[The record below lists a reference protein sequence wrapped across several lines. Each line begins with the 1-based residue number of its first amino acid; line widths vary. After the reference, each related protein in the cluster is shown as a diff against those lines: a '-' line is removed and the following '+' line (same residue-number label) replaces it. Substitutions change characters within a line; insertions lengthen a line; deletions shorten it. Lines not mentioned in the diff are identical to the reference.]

1 MLTRSSKKSRLSP
14 PPRVWPA
21 GRGSVLHEPCTARSR
36 RAPPWQAAR
45 RCDEQQ
51 GGAGGIAKCRCLC
64 FRAAAACTPPSRG
77 QPRLDFEVWQDDRL
91 ARPGRAGWG
100 RLNGAKR
107 AQSSSTCP
115 IGLAQAANPR
125 AASLPTRARW
135 RLEVRPTFVLTN
147 LFWQKSFT
155 TAGVGVLRN
164 PTGCPFAAFGE
175 SYTNNFTCCR
185 RSDRRSG
192 ARNIFT
198 SPDKFVCQVRQG
210 CARISLTTSQ
220 TPRCAVAVDQTVD
233 PSLGT
238 FFTRQIC

>member
-1 MLTRSSKKSRLSP
+1 MSKPMDVSPSRPDCALLTRSSKKSSFIS

-107 AQSSSTCP
+107 AHSSHTWP

-125 AASLPTRARW
+125 AASLPTEPGGDSARLLEAQ
-135 RLEVRPTFVLTN
+135 RLSQRPAGATDLSKGLGLGGRVR
-147 LFWQKSFT
+147 
-155 TAGVGVLRN
+155 
-164 PTGCPFAAFGE
+164 
-175 SYTNNFTCCR
+175 
-185 RSDRRSG
+185 G
-192 ARNIFT
+192 A
-198 SPDKFVCQVRQG
+198 
-210 CARISLTTSQ
+210 
-220 TPRCAVAVDQTVD
+220 PR
-233 PSLGT
+233 
-238 FFTRQIC
+238 

>member
-1 MLTRSSKKSRLSP
+1 MSKPMDVSPSRPDCALLTRSSKKSSFIS

-21 GRGSVLHEPCTARSR
+21 GRGSVLHEPCTPGHDE
-36 RAPPWQAAR
+36 PPWHASR

-135 RLEVRPTFVLTN
+135 RLEARRRRGSALRVVSEICRASRAN
-147 LFWQKSFT
+147 HGRAART
-155 TAGVGVLRN
+155 TCRWV
-164 PTGCPFAAFGE
+164 AAAPQRGH
-175 SYTNNFTCCR
+175 
-185 RSDRRSG
+185 
-192 ARNIFT
+192 A
-198 SPDKFVCQVRQG
+198 PP
-210 CARISLTTSQ
+210 
-220 TPRCAVAVDQTVD
+220 PRLERL
-233 PSLGT
+233 S
-238 FFTRQIC
+238 II

>member
-1 MLTRSSKKSRLSP
+1 MPKP
-14 PPRVWPA
+14 PP
-21 GRGSVLHEPCTARSR
+21 PCGGGVHATESRS
-36 RAPPWQAAR
+36 
-45 RCDEQQ
+45 
-51 GGAGGIAKCRCLC
+51 
-64 FRAAAACTPPSRG
+64 TST
-77 QPRLDFEVWQDDRL
+77 RLEVWQDDRL

-107 AQSSSTCP
+107 AHSSRTWP
-115 IGLAQAANPR
+115 IGLAQAAKPR

-185 RSDRRSG
+185 RSDRRSV

-210 CARISLTTSQ
+210 VCAHKPLPLT
-220 TPRCAVAVDQTVD
+220 RVH
-233 PSLGT
+233 
-238 FFTRQIC
+238 